1 MKEKDRMPNKESK
14 NRLNMLLDGYSITNA
29 VISNKDRV
37 TFVLKHDGGEGF
49 IGLREE
55 LETDVILYNPKF
67 HAEKKGVK
75 ATFWK
80 QGISQAWLS
89 YAGDETRPTVVWSS
103 GVYNLEF
110 NSDTGW
116 ESTGWQELAEPDN
129 SGAKENPAELRRV
142 QGCKN
147 IDGEVY
153 MYGRFRKLYKRIGKQ
168 QYQDLT
174 YERTHPNLYS
184 DIYQMR
190 KKNKKLPS
198 GLMMG
203 FNAVDGFNKHD
214 IYGCGDRGDFWH
226 YNGQKWKTLDAP
238 ANFDMESIVCAADGN
253 VYVAGALGNIIKG
266 RYDSKTGKE
275 HWKSIKTNISGT
287 DTRINSLAWF
297 KGKLY
302 LGTDWALYS
311 LDENEKF
318 EKVIFPEGG
327 FEQYSFANVASCDE
341 ALLSY
346 GVKQALIFDG
356 ESWDEIVGSIVVA
369 DPY

>member
-1 MKEKDRMPNKESK
+1 MPSLEAKKRMLGLIKERSIIHATIDNKERISFILK
-14 NRLNMLLDGYSITNA
+14 DDGEE
-29 VISNKDRV
+29 D
-37 TFVLKHDGGEGF
+37 F

-55 LETDVILYNPKF
+55 LPAVIMRYNPKF
-67 HAEKKGVK
+67 HSEKFGVDG
-75 ATFWK
+75 TRWK
-80 QGISQAWLS
+80 QGIS
-89 YAGDETRPTVVWSS
+89 YATVTFSGDETKPTILWSS

-110 NSDTGW
+110 RLDEKG

-153 MYGRFRKLYKRIGKQ
+153 MFGLFRKLYKRIGKQ

-275 HWKSIKTNISGT
+275 HWKPIKTNISGT